1 MCSFVSVNTKPAH
14 SLNTVF
20 KHGIMSACN
29 PQDSVGERGKLMTLG
44 SIPGSGWAMKRRQAR
59 KMLGVAL
66 CCAILLQPLAG
77 YQALAAAKP
86 VQPDEPSGTLL
97 LPLTPKLDDGAM
109 PAFDRTPP
117 EPLAPEPADA
127 PSDVPGEKS
136 APTHQIRATTAELK
150 PPPEAITPEK
160 GDFPNDA
167 ENLDDDSKLH
177 KGTVSIVAD
186 DTEFDQDNNTFL
198 GTGNAVALIGGEDSK
213 LEADTILYNQTTQ
226 IMDAR
231 GNVRMLRNGQLT
243 AGSAFKFKVSSDE
256 YLITNP
262 DTEVNGSQIYAR
274 KAIGANKST
283 TFKDGTMTMQQPF
296 LISRNTM
303 NGPLSYREGISEKQQ
318 HPDAFVPPKP
328 SWTFKARKM
337 VYEKYKDE
345 GNLTIFG
352 GKIMFGTFGV
362 PLPPKFVCTIGGE
375 SKVMFP
381 TSVYLGNNLMSGGT
395 NFGPAFNTPIG
406 KTGVLMWAP
415 LIQVGGR
422 FAATSNTS
430 STSNIGLA
438 GQVAFTNY
446 FMGAHFG
453 YGSVS
458 NIPVGDIKVR
468 LRKQL
473 KVQVGLNRYLDDG
486 MFGTR
491 RAAKLIELVDNHA
504 FKNVPFLSSIN
515 FRSSGGWAQDNP
527 QLVQQFSQ
535 YAALFGSAAN
545 STVEHQAFKV
555 QEQIT
560 ATTHP
565 IFSVGNSKYGL
576 KSYMYGGVAARGYST
591 GQASVIAQAGPVLDV
606 YLNQVRFQTGYTQS
620 AVRGSSPFVYD
631 QFIQGTQSVFLA
643 GDVKVCKYLTVGGS
657 LGYNM
662 QDKLFTTK
670 AITAAI
676 GPDDFK
682 LLLFDN
688 IVQGNYKVGFDVL
701 YGQPIPFSKLVL
713 KNAPDQGQI
722 GGI

>member
-1 MCSFVSVNTKPAH
+1 
-14 SLNTVF
+14 
-20 KHGIMSACN
+20 MSRA
-29 PQDSVGERGKLMTLG
+29 
-44 SIPGSGWAMKRRQAR
+44 
-59 KMLGVAL
+59 
-66 CCAILLQPLAG
+66 
-77 YQALAAAKP
+77 
-86 VQPDEPSGTLL
+86 GTLL

-117 EPLAPEPADA
+117 EPAAPEPADA
-127 PSDVPGEKS
+127 PSD
-136 APTHQIRATTAELK
+136 APAAGAAAHQIRATAADLK
-150 PPPEAITPEK
+150 PPPAEITPEK
-160 GDFPNDA
+160 GDFPDDP
-167 ENLDDDSKLH
+167 ENMDDEDNKLH
-177 KGTVSIVAD
+177 KGTVQIVAD
-186 DTEFDQDNNTFL
+186 DTEFDQDNNSFL

-226 IMDAR
+226 VMDAR

-274 KAIGANKST
+274 TAIGSNKNT
-283 TFKDGTMTMQQPF
+283 IFKDGTMTMQQPF
-296 LISRNTM
+296 ILSRNTM

-318 HPDAFVPPKP
+318 HPEAFVPPRP

-352 GKIMFGTFGV
+352 GKIMFGSFGV
-362 PLPPKFVCTIGGE
+362 PLPPKFVCTIGGDT
-375 SKVMFP
+375 KVMFP
-381 TSVYLGNNLMSGGT
+381 GIGLPGQQPVVRRNQLRSG
-395 NFGPAFNTPIG
+395 FQYPHWQ
-406 KTGVLMWAP
+406 TGVLMWSP
-415 LIQVGGR
+415 MIQLGGR
-422 FAATSNTS
+422 TAVTGTS

-458 NIPVGDIKVR
+458 NLPVADFKARI
-468 LRKQL
+468 RKQL
-473 KVQVGLNRYLDDG
+473 KVQLGLNRYLDDG

-491 RAAKLIELVDNHA
+491 RAAKLAEVVDNHA
-504 FKNVPFLSSIN
+504 IKNLPFMASIN
-515 FRSSGGWAQDNP
+515 FRSSAGWAQDNP
-527 QLVQQFSQ
+527 LLVQQSAQ
-535 YAALFGSAAN
+535 YAKLFGSAAN
-545 STVEHQAFKV
+545 STVQHQAFKI

-565 IFSVGNSKYGL
+565 IISVGNSKYGL
-576 KSYMYGGVAARGYST
+576 KTYMYGGVAARGYST
-591 GQASVIAQAGPVLDV
+591 GQSSLIAQAGPVLDV
-606 YLNQVRFQTGYTQS
+606 YLDRIRFQTGYTQS
-620 AVRGSSPFVYD
+620 KVSGSSPFVYD
-631 QFIQGTQSVFLA
+631 QFIQGTQSTFLS
-643 GDVKVCKYLTVGGS
+643 GDVKICRYLTLGGS

-701 YGQPIPFSKLVL
+701 YGQPVPFSKLVL
-713 KNAPDQGQI
+713 KNTPDQGQI